1 MNWHGHDLSQGACAQ
16 ERRRCRALCLAD
28 GGSFVSHTVCQ
39 CLSFVV
45 VCWFMAVMAQVH
57 GLMAYQRCQ
66 ELSPTWFA
74 SFLRRIVFLP
84 QEADRSRSGQGVP
97 SPKPEVDGHRFSRD
111 LRVAN
116 GNFEFGNLKR
126 MAVQCCHG
134 QQKRQVATTF
144 RKTLNW
150 NLSARIWRT
159 VFLRIGNRHRDHR
172 DHRDIGPHHTTW
184 GWHWLAMIAMGL
196 SHWLLVKAVVK
207 PQDETMAETIWNH
220 RLVSPSRAD
229 PS

>member
-1 MNWHGHDLSQGACAQ
+1 MPGALPGRRWQLRIAYSLSMFIIC
-16 ERRRCRALCLAD
+16 CRLL
-28 GGSFVSHTVCQ
+28 
-39 CLSFVV
+39 
-45 VCWFMAVMAQVH
+45 VH
-57 GLMAYQRCQ
+57 GRHGPSSWVNGIQRCQ

-116 GNFEFGNLKR
+116 GNFEFGNFKR

-159 VFLRIGNRHRDHR
+159 VFLGFGNRHR

-207 PQDETMAETIWNH
+207 PQDETMAETI
-220 RLVSPSRAD
+220 
-229 PS
+229 